1 MGTRKRKRT
10 NAVVGTQQ
18 HSQSSPATQQHTSAP
33 YEDVGPSS
41 NSNEQSPS
49 NNDNVIMTDSAALMD
64 AVEKRR
70 MPQSSWSL
78 QSGPFSGCIAQHDES
93 PSNMNPTPIDD
104 SMQQNKGDFPP
115 DMREPMLSTYI
126 TFERMNDLIKDHQHH
141 SSLMD
146 EDSVVHVKVLG
157 SLNVRC
163 SADDMRSPF
172 EESEMGRNLSSL
184 STHS

>member
-10 NAVVGTQQ
+10 NAVC
-18 HSQSSPATQQHTSAP
+18 QQHTSAP

-41 NSNEQSPS
+41 NSKEQSPS
-49 NNDNVIMTDSAALMD
+49 NNDNVIMTESTALMD
-64 AVEKRR
+64 AVEKRQ
-70 MPQSSWSL
+70 MPQSFWSL

-93 PSNMNPTPIDD
+93 PSNVNPNPIDD
-104 SMQQNKGDFPP
+104 SMQQNKGASGP
-115 DMREPMLSTYI
+115 DMRETMLSTYI
-126 TFERMNDLIKDHQHH
+126 TFERVNDLIQDHQHH

-157 SLNVRC
+157 SLSMRC
-163 SADDMRSPF
+163 SADEMRSPF
-172 EESEMGRNLSSL
+172 EDSEMGRNLSSL